1 MLGGQLFGPGGD
13 YHSRILDRWAANR
26 AAGKAP
32 WWIPERR
39 PLILRSSFGC
49 AQTTEDGFSGHKMH
63 IDLDSW
69 EAGYAHGQQGRP
81 PRCAIELDQ
90 VSYMSGFCHGRA
102 WREQSRTKS
111 PPLLRS
117 LERRA

>member
-13 YHSRILDRWAANR
+13 YHSRILDRWAANPGR
-26 AAGKAP
+26 REGAIAD
-32 WWIPERR
+32 PERR
-39 PLILRSSFGC
+39 PLILRSSFSC
-49 AQTTEDGFSGHKMH
+49 AQPTEDRFQGHKMN

-81 PRCAIELDQ
+81 PQCEVGLYQ
-90 VSYMSGFCHGRA
+90 VSYLSGFCEGRA
-102 WREQSRTKS
+102 WRKESRTKS

-117 LERRA
+117 LERCA